1 MPYPAGQTPDVQP
14 SPLTQNFDFT
24 PISPPPD
31 AADLLLLDTAA
42 AWWAQGHPR
51 EGVLILDDRSGAIT
65 LPILHS
71 LISEAGKPGAACA
84 RAEDAVSAVRVL
96 ADELGAERALQGNAR
111 RANLPAPVPAEL
123 PELTEQAPDAFTG
136 VHTVLMHLPRS
147 LETLTDWAWLIR
159 EHAAADVV
167 VLAVG
172 RDKHMNHSMNQ
183 VLEKHFQDVSAGRGR
198 SKSRVLTAR
207 APRDGVPSSAP
218 RKNTHKVSIPGKGT
232 TELTLCSL
240 GATYGGTKLDPGT
253 RLMLEAVEAHPEF
266 PGAEY
271 VLDFGSGNGT
281 VSAFLTLRHPQ
292 LHVVATD
299 HSASAVQST
308 QLTAEANGVADRVE
322 TVRDD
327 ALSRFESGSAEVILL
342 NPPFHQGNAVDP
354 GAAHRLIRAA
364 GRVLAPGGRI
374 YSVWNSHLKH
384 RSVLSKEVGL
394 TEQLA
399 RDARFTVT
407 VSTKR

>member
-51 EGVLILDDRSGAIT
+51 EGVLILDDRSGSIT

-96 ADELGAERALQGNAR
+96 TDELGAERALQGNAR

-123 PELTEQAPDAFTG
+123 PGLTEQAPDAFTG
-136 VHTVLMHLPRS
+136 VHTVLMYLPRS

-299 HSASAVQST
+299 HSAS
-308 QLTAEANGVADRVE
+308 DRK
-322 TVRDD
+322 
-327 ALSRFESGSAEVILL
+327 
-342 NPPFHQGNAVDP
+342 
-354 GAAHRLIRAA
+354 
-364 GRVLAPGGRI
+364 
-374 YSVWNSHLKH
+374 SV
-384 RSVLSKEVGL
+384 V
-394 TEQLA
+394 
-399 RDARFTVT
+399 
-407 VSTKR
+407 

>member
-1 MPYPAGQTPDVQP
+1 MPFPAGQTPDVQP
-14 SPLTQNFDFT
+14 SALTQSFDFT

-31 AADLLLLDTAA
+31 AVDLLLLDTAA
-42 AWWAQGHPR
+42 AWWENGHPR

-65 LPILHS
+65 LPILDS
-71 LISEAGKPGAACA
+71 LIKDAGKPGAVCA
-84 RAEDAVSAVRVL
+84 KVEDAVAAVRVL
-96 ADELGAERALQGNAR
+96 SDELGAERALQGNAR
-111 RANLPAPVPAEL
+111 RADLPAPAPSEL
-123 PELTEQAPDAFTG
+123 PTLTEQAPEAFTG

-159 EHAAADVV
+159 EHAASDVV

-183 VLEKHFQDVSAGRGR
+183 VLEKNFSDVSAGRGR

-207 APRDGVPSSAP
+207 GPCDGVPTSAP
-218 RKNTHKVSIPGKGT
+218 RKNTHQLAIPGKGS

-253 RLMLEAVEAHPEF
+253 RLMLEAVEAHEGF

-271 VLDFGSGNGT
+271 VIDFGSGNGT

-292 LHVVATD
+292 LKVIATD

-327 ALSRFESGSAEVILL
+327 ALSRFEDGSAEVILL

-384 RSVLSKEVGL
+384 RTVLSKEVGL

>member
-1 MPYPAGQTPDVQP
+1 MPFPAGQTPDVQP
-14 SPLTQNFDFT
+14 SPLTQSFDFT

-31 AADLLLLDTAA
+31 AVDLLLLDTAA
-42 AWWAQGHPR
+42 AWWENGHPR

-65 LPILHS
+65 LPILDS
-71 LISEAGKPGAACA
+71 LIKDAGKPGAVCA
-84 RAEDAVSAVRVL
+84 KVEDAVAAVRVL
-96 ADELGAERALQGNAR
+96 SDELGAERALQGNAR
-111 RANLPAPVPAEL
+111 RADLPAPVPSEL
-123 PELTEQAPDAFTG
+123 PTLTEQAPEAFTG

-183 VLEKHFQDVSAGRGR
+183 VLEKNFTDVSAGRGR

-207 APRDGVPSSAP
+207 GPRDGVPTSAP
-218 RKNTHKVSIPGKGT
+218 RKNTHQLAIPGKGS

-253 RLMLEAVEAHPEF
+253 RLMLEAVEAHRGF

-271 VLDFGSGNGT
+271 VIDFGSGNGT

-292 LHVVATD
+292 LKVIATD

-327 ALSRFESGSAEVILL
+327 ALSRFEDGSAEVILL

-384 RSVLSKEVGL
+384 RTVLSKEVGL